1 MKELRWLE
9 EEEEWQ
15 ITMAYL
21 VPGAG
26 DWSEVE
32 RRNKVAADG
41 ENSVYIA
48 TEIVRAKIAISA
60 VGGLVEPN
68 VTPKDV
74 PGWENFE
81 GDIIH
86 TAKWKEELDV
96 TGKDVVVLGSGASA
110 AQTVPGLVKDP
121 YNVKSVTQFMRTPP
135 WVRPFKDDPESTR
148 KWATY
153 APPLMRNV
161 PGLMRMVRFLF
172 FVVIERQFFTIFAN
186 TDYTRKNL
194 PIQEEVSRRY
204 MKKLAPSKYFDILE
218 PNYRLGCKR
227 RVIGGEWY
235 RSLHNPKIELTT
247 RRLKSVQARS
257 VTLGSNQYPPQEGKE
272 TSDDEE
278 VQLPADVIVLANGYR
293 TNEWLHPLRVVG
305 KDGQSL
311 HDVWEQRGGP
321 QAYLGI
327 AMDKFPNFFMI
338 FGPNMA
344 TGHTSVILASENAVQ
359 YSLKFMKPILDGTVS
374 TWEVKEEAE
383 REWTEKV
390 QNELKHTT
398 FLSGCTSWYTQANGW
413 NSTTYP

>member
-1 MKELRWLE
+1 MRELRWLE

-15 ITMAYL
+15 ITLAYL

-26 DWSEVE
+26 DWSEAE
-32 RRNKVAADG
+32 RRNKIAADG

-48 TEIVRAKIAISA
+48 TEIVRAKIAISS

-68 VTPKDV
+68 ETPKDV
-74 PGWENFE
+74 PGWESFE
-81 GDIIH
+81 GPIMH
-86 TAKWKEELDV
+86 TAKWKEDV
-96 TGKDVVVLGSGASA
+96 DMTGKDVVVLGSGASA
-110 AQTVPGLVKDP
+110 AQTVPGLVRDP
-121 YNVKSVTQFMRTPP
+121 YNVKSVTQLMRTPP
-135 WVRPFKDDPESTR
+135 WVRPFKDDEESTR
-148 KWATY
+148 KWRTY
-153 APPLMRNV
+153 APPLFRNV
-161 PGLMRMVRFLF
+161 PGLMRMVRFFF
-172 FVVIERQFFTIFAN
+172 FVLIERQFFTMFAN
-186 TDYTRKNL
+186 TDYTRRHL
-194 PIQEEVSRRY
+194 PVEEEICRRY
-204 MKKLAPSKYFDILE
+204 KEKLAPSKYFDILE

-235 RSLHNPKIELTT
+235 RSLHNPKIKLTT

-257 VTLGSNQYPPQEGKE
+257 VTLGPSQYPPEEGKE
-272 TSDDEE
+272 TPEDEE
-278 VQLPADVIVLANGYR
+278 LPADALVLANGYR

-311 HDVWEQRGGP
+311 HDVWDQRGGP

-359 YSLKFMKPILDGTVS
+359 YSLKLIKPILDGTVS

-398 FLSGCTSWYTQANGW
+398 FLSGCSSWYTQANGW